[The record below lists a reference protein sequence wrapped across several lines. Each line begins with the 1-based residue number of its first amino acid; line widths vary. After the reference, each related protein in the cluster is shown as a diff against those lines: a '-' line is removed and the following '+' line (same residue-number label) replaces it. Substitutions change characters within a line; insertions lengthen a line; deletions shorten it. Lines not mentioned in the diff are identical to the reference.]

1 MHAVRRCKSW
11 DFFSKFLTLGLFK
24 NQGGTAAGSKRAKL
38 SKGIGCEN
46 SFAGGFFASSSW
58 SLGTLWLSQKPR
70 PWSRWWWLSLTIRDR
85 VFAFAFFLLFTMA
98 IQWQCKFSA
107 QLCRT
112 KSPTGHTVF
121 FTGHTTTQ
129 LGAQWWSLS
138 QCQLRCTCHI
148 QESNIQSN
156 LPTQTAEFIV
166 EACHVFFHAVQH
178 WL

>member
-1 MHAVRRCKSW
+1 MHAKSLQSGI
-11 DFFSKFLTLGLFK
+11 FSQKRTLGLK
-24 NQGGTAAGSKRAKL
+24 ESRWDKLAKSKRAK
-38 SKGIGCEN
+38 IGVH
-46 SFAGGFFASSSW
+46 SFAGSFAS
-58 SLGTLWLSQKPR
+58 TVKPWQCDSPCR
-70 PWSRWWWLSLTIRDR
+70 GFAVLDSVLIRDR
-85 VFAFAFFLLFTMA
+85 RASIIAVTMA